1 MGTAHR
7 GLRGGRSNRAAAAV
21 VRAAIAD
28 GKGTTVS
35 RGARSAI
42 TTRAIATRTRATIRG
57 GAVVVAPG
65 RTRTAV
71 SVVSEV
77 AIVARALLAVVGR
90 SGQRN
95 LGRGFSLRSGTAQG
109 RPRSGQ
115 DSGRLGAHAKH
126 APAARGQNLEIEL
139 VEAHAKLFSG
149 PA

>member
-1 MGTAHR
+1 
-7 GLRGGRSNRAAAAV
+7 
-21 VRAAIAD
+21 
-28 GKGTTVS
+28 
-35 RGARSAI
+35 
-42 TTRAIATRTRATIRG
+42 
-57 GAVVVAPG
+57 VVVAPG

-71 SVVSEV
+71 SVGSEV
-77 AIVARALLAVVGR
+77 AILTRALLAVMGG

-95 LGRGFSLRSGTAQG
+95 LSCGFSLRSSTAQG

-139 VEAHAKLFSG
+139 VEAHTKLFSG